1 MQIKID
7 KMTLSDL
14 NKIADILNSEFDDF
28 WNYNVFKSELEN
40 ENSKYI
46 IAKIDSEIV
55 GFAGIWIAID
65 EAHITNIVTKK
76 SYRNKGIGKILLEN
90 IITLSNSLN
99 LDSITLEV
107 RESNIPAIKLYEKYN
122 FKNLG
127 IRKNYYEN
135 SENAIIMTKILK
147 EM

>member
-1 MQIKID
+1 MQIEIT
-7 KMTLSDL
+7 KMTLSHLD
-14 NKIADILNSEFDDF
+14 KIKDILNSEFDDF
-28 WNYNVFKSELEN
+28 WNYNVFKSELQN

-46 IAKIDSEIV
+46 VAIINNEIV

-76 SYRNKGIGKILLEN
+76 SYRNQGIGKTLLDNLIIL
-90 IITLSNSLN
+90 SDSLN
-99 LDSITLEV
+99 LNSITLEV
-107 RESNIPAIKLYEKYN
+107 RESNTPAIKLYEKFD

-127 IRKNYYEN
+127 VRKNYYKN
-135 SENAIIMTKILK
+135 NENAIIMTKILK